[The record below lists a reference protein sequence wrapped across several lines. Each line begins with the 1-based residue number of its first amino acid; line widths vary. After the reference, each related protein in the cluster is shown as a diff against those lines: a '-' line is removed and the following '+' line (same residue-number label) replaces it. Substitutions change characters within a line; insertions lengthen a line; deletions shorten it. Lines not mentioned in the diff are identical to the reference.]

1 MKKKLTL
8 TLTLL
13 IMVGFITG
21 MVIDIEKTLL
31 GLMLVVLFL
40 GIGGLVYLILDT
52 IIGED

>member
-8 TLTLL
+8 ALTLL